1 MHSRVT
7 LSRDT
12 GKVPVQAGIGLRA
25 DHYFEVLET
34 RPAVGF
40 FEVHSENF
48 FGDGGRPHA
57 VLESV
62 RADYPLSFHGVGLSL
77 GSTDPLDRRHVNQ
90 LKALVARF
98 EPGLVSDHLSWSSI
112 HGRYLND
119 LLPLPYTAE
128 ALVHVARRVSEVQE
142 VLGRQLL
149 VENISSYLQYEHS
162 TIPEPEFLAELAQR
176 SGCGILLDV
185 NNVYVSSRNHG
196 FDAARYIASIPAS
209 AVGEIHLAG
218 HTVNATDDGG
228 EILIDTHNQRVT
240 EDVWALYRYALR
252 QVGPKPTLIEWD
264 TDMPPLAV
272 LLDEARIADLH
283 LEEPHARAA

>member
-1 MHSRVT
+1 MHSRVA
-7 LSRDT
+7 LSRGT
-12 GKVPVQAGIGLRA
+12 GTLPVQAGIGLRA
-25 DHYFEVLET
+25 DHYLEVLET

-40 FEVHSENF
+40 LEVHSENF
-48 FGDGGRPHA
+48 FGDGGRPLA
-57 VLESV
+57 VLERV
-62 RADYPLSFHGVGLSL
+62 RADHALSFHGVGLSL
-77 GSTDPLDRRHVNQ
+77 GSTDPLNHRHVNQ
-90 LKALVARF
+90 LRALVARF

-112 HGRYLND
+112 QGRYLND

-142 VLGRQLL
+142 ALGRQLL

-162 TIPEPEFLAELAQR
+162 TIPEAEFLAELAQR

-196 FDAARYIASIPAS
+196 FDAARYIASIPTS

-228 EILIDTHNQRVT
+228 EILIDTHNRRVT
-240 EDVWALYRYALR
+240 EDVWALYRHALR

-272 LLDEARIADLH
+272 LLDEARIADMH
-283 LEEPHARAA
+283 LEEYHARAA